1 MIYIK
6 DLSLS
11 FGVQKIYDH
20 ISCSIGAYDKI
31 GLVGRNGTGK
41 STLLQLIA
49 QAQEEDNPSIS
60 IEKNKTIAYFPQE
73 VVLLSEKSIFEETLS
88 AFAHLV
94 ALLEESKQLEVV
106 LETTQVPE
114 AIERYASIHNELT
127 EINPNRVK
135 AEVHELL
142 IGLGFLPTQ
151 LDQPVAQLSVG
162 WKMRIVLAKLLLQK
176 ADFYLL
182 DEPTNHLDI
191 VAKEWFLQFLKNASF
206 GFILVCHERYF
217 LNALCSKVLEL
228 ELGKA
233 KLYTGNYT
241 RYEQQKEHDLLLL
254 ESAYLQQQKEIQAKQ
269 TTIER
274 FRASANKA
282 KMAQSMIKAL
292 EKVERILLPPST
304 KNVVINFPPIQPSGK
319 VVLKV
324 ANVAYAFDQK
334 QLFKNVNFEL
344 ERGDKVALIAPNG
357 AGKTTLFNLI
367 AGIYPKQQGSID
379 FGYNVTKAVFDQD
392 QTATLPLEKT
402 IIDALE
408 DFCSKIPQGQM
419 RSILGAFL
427 FSNDDVYKKIKVLSG
442 GEKNRVGMIKVLL
455 QDANFLLLDEPT
467 NHLDMQSKE
476 VLLRALKH
484 YKGTIFFVSHDQD
497 FINQLATKIIELT
510 FQGTRLYHGD
520 YDLYLY
526 QKNGAKA
533 ITQEPAK
540 NVKEAAPVKNV
551 VTPDIQKK
559 QSGVERQIRHLEQS
573 IKKLE
578 ERFAELQYGTLEFNQ
593 AQAKLKKN
601 TLEYEDLMK
610 QWEALQA

>member
-1 MIYIK
+1 MIYIN
-6 DLSLS
+6 DLTLS
-11 FGVQKIYDH
+11 FGDQKIYDH
-20 ISCSIGAYDKI
+20 ISCSIGAHDRI

-41 STLLQLIA
+41 STLLSLIA
-49 QAQEEDNPSIS
+49 QSLYENNPSIS
-60 IEKNKTIAYFPQE
+60 LEKNKTIAYFPQE
-73 VVLLSEKSIFEETLS
+73 VVLLSEKSIFDETFS
-88 AFAHLV
+88 ACGDIV
-94 ALLEESKQLEVV
+94 ALLQESQRLEA
-106 LETTQVPE
+106 LIEKE
-114 AIERYASIHNELT
+114 KDIDCIERYALLQAKLAEQS
-127 EINPNRVK
+127 PNKVK

-176 ADFYLL
+176 ADFYLF

-191 VAKEWFLQFLKNASF
+191 VAKEWFMQFLKNASF
-206 GFILVCHERYF
+206 GFIIVCHERYF
-217 LNALCSKVLEL
+217 LNSLCTKILEL
-228 ELGKA
+228 ESGKA
-233 KLYTGNYT
+233 KMYTGNYT

-254 ESAYLQQQKEIQAKQ
+254 EAAYLQQQKEIQAKQ
-269 TTIER
+269 KTIDR
-274 FRASANKA
+274 FRASASKA

-292 EKVERILLPPST
+292 EKVERIVLPPTT

-324 ANVAYAFDQK
+324 AHVAYAFADK
-334 QLFKNVNFEL
+334 QLFKNVTFEL

-379 FGYNVTKAVFDQD
+379 FGHNVSKAVFDQD
-392 QTATLPLEKT
+392 QTAALPLEKT

-408 DFCSKIPQGQM
+408 DFCPKIPQGQL

-476 VLLRALKH
+476 VLLRALKQ
-484 YKGTIFFVSHDQD
+484 YKGTILFVSHDQD

-510 FQGTRLYHGD
+510 PQGSRLYHGD

-526 QKNGAKA
+526 QKNGSKPAA
-533 ITQEPAK
+533 QEKQK
-540 NVKEAAPVKNV
+540 NVQEVDSKKSITVDA
-551 VTPDIQKK
+551 QKK
-559 QSGVERQIRHLEQS
+559 LSSVENQIRHLEQS

-578 ERFAELQYGTLEFNQ
+578 ERFTQLQYGTLEFNQ
-593 AQAKLKKN
+593 AQAKLKKY
-601 TLEYEDLMK
+601 TLEYEDLMQ
-610 QWEALQA
+610 QWEELQG